1 MSFVSLDLE
10 RIIKAIQEK
19 NLVEA
24 EAAPAAVPA
33 AAAAPTATKPTRCC
47 LDGCKKKLLLSDFAC
62 RCGGTF
68 CSLHRISESHACRFD
83 YRQDNRNNLLKTMS
97 TAIVGKKIDT
107 I

>member
-10 RIIKAIQEK
+10 RIRKMIEEK
-19 NLVEA
+19 NL
-24 EAAPAAVPA
+24 AAPTE
-33 AAAAPTATKPTRCC
+33 APTATKPTRCC